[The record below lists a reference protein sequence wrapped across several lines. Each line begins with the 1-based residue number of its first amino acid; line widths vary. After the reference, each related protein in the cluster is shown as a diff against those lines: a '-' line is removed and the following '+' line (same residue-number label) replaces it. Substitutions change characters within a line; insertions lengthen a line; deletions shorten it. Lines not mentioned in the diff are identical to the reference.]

1 MRKYTDPQNTPL
13 IFHTFV
19 RFVFFPLGMLATLA
33 NIFLLLPYMGT
44 NFAALI
50 AVPLYIAYFIASLA
64 CVVGFGKWKSYSWY
78 ALLWA
83 LGLRVVDQLL
93 ASGLDFYA
101 GVSSSNIA
109 SEIIGCLIANG
120 LIFLYYYKR
129 RALFFRSETPQPAE
143 PTKAPESA
151 SDSSPESSKSE
162 SPSLFHVLPPV
173 LYGEPE
179 SIPRKY
185 SGSYY
190 TFTGDTQKDLQS
202 LLYGYNLTSTQ
213 VDSVMKQMDQIGNNP
228 GNPERERLSN
238 ELLAN
243 QIAQTCFG
251 NIVAAIGPGVNPSP
265 SEKLEDIQMRNV
277 QFQFD
282 HMCDLVRDLYLL
294 RVDLSSCRD
303 NPERQK
309 GLEAQISVLEN
320 NISDAQVQIFRIYRM

>member
-1 MRKYTDPQNTPL
+1 MRKYTDLETTPL
-13 IFHTFV
+13 KFHTFI
-19 RFVFFPLGMLATLA
+19 RFVFFPLGMLVTLA
-33 NIFLLLPYMGT
+33 NTFLLLPYIGT
-44 NFAALI
+44 NFVALV
-50 AVPLYIAYFIASLA
+50 ATPLYIAYFAASLA
-64 CVVGFGKWKSYSWY
+64 CVVGFGKWKSYAWY

-101 GVSSSNIA
+101 GVSSLDIA

-129 RALFFRSETPQPAE
+129 RALFFRLETSQPAE
-143 PTKAPESA
+143 PAKAPESA

-162 SPSLFHVLPPV
+162 SSSLFHVLPPV

-190 TFTGDTQKDLQS
+190 TFTGDTQKDLSILQS
-202 LLYGYNLTSTQ
+202 GYDRASAL
-213 VDSVMKQMDQIGNNP
+213 VDFITNRMNQIGNNP
-228 GNPERERLSN
+228 GNPEREK
-238 ELLAN
+238 LAN
-243 QIAQTCFG
+243 EFLAHRIAKTSFSY
-251 NIVAAIGPGVNPSP
+251 IIAAINPEAEP
-265 SEKLEDIQMRNV
+265 TPNKDLVDIQTRNV

-282 HMCDLVRDLYLL
+282 HMCDLIRDLYLL
-294 RVDLSSCRD
+294 RVDLASCRD
-303 NPERQK
+303 NPEHQK

>member
-19 RFVFFPLGMLATLA
+19 RFVFFPLGMLVTLS
-33 NIFLLLPYMGT
+33 NILTLLPYIGT
-44 NFAALI
+44 DFVALV
-50 AVPLYIAYFIASLA
+50 ATPLYIAYFAASLA

-101 GVSSSNIA
+101 GISPSDIA

-129 RALFFRSETPQPAE
+129 RTLFFRAETSQPAE

-162 SPSLFHVLPPV
+162 SSSLFHVLPPV

-190 TFTGDTQKDLQS
+190 TFTGDTQKDLSVLQS
-202 LLYGYNLTSTQ
+202 GYDRASAL
-213 VDSVMKQMDQIGNNP
+213 VDFITNRMNQIGNNP
-228 GNPERERLSN
+228 GNPEREK
-238 ELLAN
+238 LAN
-243 QIAQTCFG
+243 EFLAHRIAKTSFSY
-251 NIVAAIGPGVNPSP
+251 IIAAINPEAEP
-265 SEKLEDIQMRNV
+265 TPNKDLVDIQTRNV

-282 HMCDLVRDLYLL
+282 YMCDLIRDLYLL
-294 RVDLSSCRD
+294 RVDLASCQN
-303 NPERQK
+303 NPDRRN

>member
-1 MRKYTDPQNTPL
+1 MRKYTDLETTPL
-13 IFHTFV
+13 KFHTFI
-19 RFVFFPLGMLATLA
+19 RFVFFPLGMLVTLA
-33 NIFLLLPYMGT
+33 NVFLLLPYMGT
-44 NFAALI
+44 NFAALV

-64 CVVGFGKWKSYSWY
+64 CVIGFGQWKSYAWY

-101 GVSSSNIA
+101 GVSSLDIA

-129 RALFFRSETPQPAE
+129 RALFFRAETSQPAE
-143 PTKAPESA
+143 PAKAPESA
-151 SDSSPESSKSE
+151 SDSSPESSESE
-162 SPSLFHVLPPV
+162 PSSLFHVLPPV

-190 TFTGDTQKDLQS
+190 TFTGDTQKDIQA
-202 LLYGYNLTSTQ
+202 LLFGYNQ
-213 VDSVMKQMDQIGNNP
+213 VSSQIDVIKNQMDQIGNTA
-228 GNPERERLSN
+228 GVPERERLAN
-238 ELLAN
+238 EFLAN

-251 NIVAAIGPGVNPSP
+251 DIVAAIGPSVNPLP
-265 SEKLEDIQMRNV
+265 GEKLEDIQLRNV

-282 HMCDLVRDLYLL
+282 YMCDLIRDMYLL
-294 RVDLSSCRD
+294 RVDLASCRD

-320 NISDAQVQIFRIYRM
+320 NITDAQVQVHRIYRM

>member
-1 MRKYTDPQNTPL
+1 MRKYTDLETTPL
-13 IFHTFV
+13 KFHTFI
-19 RFVFFPLGMLATLA
+19 RFVFFPLGMLVTLA

-44 NFAALI
+44 NFAALV

-64 CVVGFGKWKSYSWY
+64 CVIGFGQWKSYAWY

-101 GVSSSNIA
+101 GVSSLDIA

-129 RALFFRSETPQPAE
+129 RALFFRAETSQPAE
-143 PTKAPESA
+143 PAKAPESA
-151 SDSSPESSKSE
+151 SDSSPESSESE
-162 SPSLFHVLPPV
+162 PSSLFHVLPPV

-190 TFTGDTQKDLQS
+190 TFTGDTQKDIQA
-202 LLYGYNLTSTQ
+202 LLFGYNQ
-213 VDSVMKQMDQIGNNP
+213 VSSQIDVIKNQMDQIGNTA
-228 GNPERERLSN
+228 GVPERERLAN
-238 ELLAN
+238 EFLAN

-251 NIVAAIGPGVNPSP
+251 DIVAAIGPSVNPLP
-265 SEKLEDIQMRNV
+265 GEKLEDIQLRNV

-282 HMCDLVRDLYLL
+282 YMCDLIRDLYLL
-294 RVDLSSCRD
+294 RVDLASCQN
-303 NPERQK
+303 NPDRRN

>member
-1 MRKYTDPQNTPL
+1 MRKYTDLETTPL
-13 IFHTFV
+13 KFHTFI
-19 RFVFFPLGMLATLA
+19 RFVFFPLGMLVTLA
-33 NIFLLLPYMGT
+33 NVFLLLPYMGT
-44 NFAALI
+44 NFAALV

-64 CVVGFGKWKSYSWY
+64 CVIGFGQWKSYAWY

-101 GVSSSNIA
+101 GVSSLDIA

-129 RALFFRSETPQPAE
+129 RALFFRAETSQPAE
-143 PTKAPESA
+143 PAKAPESA
-151 SDSSPESSKSE
+151 SDSSPESSESE
-162 SPSLFHVLPPV
+162 PSSLFHVLPPV

-190 TFTGDTQKDLQS
+190 TFTGDTQKDIQA
-202 LLYGYNLTSTQ
+202 LLFGYNQ
-213 VDSVMKQMDQIGNNP
+213 VSSQIDVIKNQMDQIGNTA
-228 GNPERERLSN
+228 GVPERERLAN
-238 ELLAN
+238 KLLAN

-251 NIVAAIGPGVNPSP
+251 DIVAAIGPGVNPPS
-265 SEKLEDIQMRNV
+265 SEKLEDIQTRNV

-282 HMCDLVRDLYLL
+282 HMCDLIRDLYLL
-294 RVDLSSCRD
+294 RVDLASCRD

>member
-1 MRKYTDPQNTPL
+1 MRKYTDLETTPL
-13 IFHTFV
+13 KFHTFI
-19 RFVFFPLGMLATLA
+19 RFVFFPLGMLVTLA
-33 NIFLLLPYMGT
+33 NIFLLLPYIGT
-44 NFAALI
+44 NFVALI
-50 AVPLYIAYFIASLA
+50 SVPLYIAYFISSLA
-64 CVVGFGKWKSYSWY
+64 CVIGFGQWKSYAWY
-78 ALLWA
+78 TLLWA

-93 ASGLDFYA
+93 VAALNFYSGISA
-101 GVSSSNIA
+101 QTIVSNILG
-109 SEIIGCLIANG
+109 SLIANG

-129 RALFFRSETPQPAE
+129 RALFFRPETSQPAE

-162 SPSLFHVLPPV
+162 SPSLFRVLPPV

-179 SIPRKY
+179 SIRRKY
-185 SGSYY
+185 SGTYY

-202 LLYGYNLTSTQ
+202 LLHGYNLTSTQ

-228 GNPERERLSN
+228 GNPERERLAN

-251 NIVAAIGPGVNPSP
+251 DIVAAIGPGVNPSP